1 LTKAHP
7 RLGAHM
13 SIAGGVEKAIERGAS
28 VGCETI
34 QIFTKNNNQ
43 WKAHELKPAQI
54 AQFKANRIKLDIHP
68 IFAHDSYLINLGSPS
83 DELWNKSLDAFTIE
97 LERCETL
104 ELLGLVM
111 HPGSHTGSGE
121 EAGLRRVAEGLNEAF
136 RRLPGHKTE
145 VWLETTAGQG
155 TNLGYNFG
163 QLRQILDMVSEPERI
178 GFCFDT
184 AHILASG
191 YELRE
196 RDGYEATFAEFDQIL
211 GLGRLRAFHLN
222 DSKKDLG
229 SRVDRHE
236 HIGHGF
242 LGLEAFRM
250 LLNDPRFSDRPMVL
264 ETPKGKEMGE
274 DVENLKVL
282 RGLFE

>member
-1 LTKAHP
+1 
-7 RLGAHM
+7 M
-13 SIAGGVEKAIERGAS
+13 SIAGGVEKAVERGAS

-43 WKAHELKPAQI
+43 WKAHELKPAQL
-54 AQFKANRIKLDIHP
+54 AQFKASRAKLDIHP

-104 ELLGLVM
+104 ELSGLVM

-136 RRLPGHKTE
+136 RRLPGCKTE

-184 AHILASG
+184 AHVLASG

-196 RDGYEATFAEFDQIL
+196 RDGYEATFAEFDQAL

-222 DSKKDLG
+222 DSKKDFG

-250 LLNDPRFSDRPMVL
+250 LVNDPRFSDRPMVL